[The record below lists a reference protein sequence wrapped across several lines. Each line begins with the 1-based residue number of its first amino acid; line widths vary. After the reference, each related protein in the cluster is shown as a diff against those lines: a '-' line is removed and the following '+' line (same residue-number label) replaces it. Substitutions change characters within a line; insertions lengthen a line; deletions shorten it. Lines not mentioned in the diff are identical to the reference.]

1 LNLKNLFFQQSLT
14 VVTETPWEETDQYI
28 RSGHRSPED
37 FEPDSFRTITIS
49 EDEGIKAVV
58 GKPKGKETMEVQ
70 SYLFDKAKGWT
81 LEKAKAWFE
90 EHREGLVKE
99 HVSAILPFK
108 VLEKIVDKP
117 LLIRGIAMTA
127 GMSRN
132 FNIYTPDELQSF
144 AQKLISA
151 PVYIEHVAVLNAVGK
166 VAKAW
171 WDPQTQAV
179 WYEAEIYDD
188 EVAEKIRKGLIQH
201 VSVGADYETIDVLDG
216 KVPHGLHNAELSL
229 VAVPGIPET
238 NIQVLESFQQVK
250 ARASESLPLKAAALI
265 DDFRLDGREYIT
277 PGEYILGFHRDPY
290 AFMPEHFSTVWL
302 DRENGVLALIGR
314 LRQEPEKR
322 RIQAILFQR
331 EKWDEPKIRDWFLLH
346 PHYLIESASAPTGI
360 RESAEPLKEHG
371 GKMQEQKNAGS
382 NPSKTENVKPPQN
395 PSGIN
400 RLMERVWTRKYI
412 NDLPDSAFAVI
423 LPGGEKDGEGKTT
436 PRSLRKF
443 PHHTNDGKID
453 PPHLRNANARVP
465 QSDLTDEQKRE
476 AMRHLAAHKKALG
489 IGMAAEEA
497 KLVEQEPVGDVAFGV
512 SPEPTLDELI
522 ASIEDIVDQIN
533 TAIENLDERIQK
545 LEQTQT
551 SEKASEKTQSKVKA
565 ESVAEQL
572 LAKPAQKDPNLID
585 KRLILELIP
594 PERVVRSWSY
604 GPRQLVNKIR
614 YVLTQS
620 QSSSGLGVAK
630 DELGETKN
638 KEKGEG

>member
-1 LNLKNLFFQQSLT
+1 
-14 VVTETPWEETDQYI
+14 VTETPWEETDQHI
-28 RSGHRSPED
+28 RSGHRPED

-81 LEKAKAWFE
+81 IDKAKAWFDAHKE
-90 EHREGLVKE
+90 SVVKGRFE
-99 HVSAILPFK
+99 AVFPFT
-108 VLEKIVDKP
+108 VLEKVVDKP
-117 LLIRGIAMTA
+117 LRIRGVAIKA
-127 GMSRN
+127 GVSRN
-132 FNIYTPDELQSF
+132 LNVYTPEELANF
-144 AQKLISA
+144 ADRLSGA
-151 PVYIEHVAVLNAVGK
+151 PVYVEHVAVPNAIGK
-166 VAKAW
+166 VVKAW
-171 WDPQTQAV
+171 WDPKSQTV
-179 WYEAEIYDD
+179 FYEAEIYDD

-201 VSVGADYETIDVLDG
+201 VSVGADYETLDVLDG

-238 NIQVLESFQQVK
+238 NIQVLESLQQGK
-250 ARASESLPLKAAALI
+250 AKASESLPLKAAALV

-346 PHYLIESASAPTGI
+346 PHYLIESASAPTG
-360 RESAEPLKEHG
+360 SPPQAQAPLKEHG
-371 GKMQEQKNAGS
+371 GKMEEQKNAGS
-382 NPSKTENVKPPQN
+382 NPAKTENEKPGPN
-395 PSGIN
+395 PSRVN
-400 RLMERVWTRKYI
+400 RVTERVWTRKYI

-423 LPGGEKDGEGKTT
+423 LPSGEKDGEGKTT

-443 PHHTNDGKID
+443 PHHTADGKID
-453 PPHLRNANARVP
+453 LPHLRNANARVP
-465 QSDLTDEQKRE
+465 QSDLTLEQKRE

-497 KLVEQEPVGDVAFGV
+497 KLVEQEPVGDVAFEV
-512 SPEPTLDELI
+512 SSEPTLDELI

-551 SEKASEKTQSKVKA
+551 SKKAEEKSEKPNA

-572 LAKPAQKDPNLID
+572 LAKPASKDSNLID

-620 QSSSGLGVAK
+620 SQSIM
-630 DELGETKN
+630 DEPSRTNLEASN
-638 KEKGEG
+638 KAEKGES

>member
-1 LNLKNLFFQQSLT
+1 M
-14 VVTETPWEETDQYI
+14 TETPWEETDQYI

-412 NDLPDSAFAVI
+412 NDLPDSAFAII
-423 LPGGEKDGEGKTT
+423 LPGGKKDEEGKTT
-436 PRSLRKF
+436 PRDLRKF
-443 PHHTNDGKID
+443 PHHRADGSIGL
-453 PPHLRNANARVP
+453 PHLRTALSRFRLGENANARLP
-465 QSDLTDEQKRE
+465 QSDLTDVQKRE

-497 KLVEQEPVGDVAFGV
+497 KLVEQEPVGEVAFEV
-512 SPEPTLDELI
+512 SSEPTLDELI

-551 SEKASEKTQSKVKA
+551 SEKAPEKAEEKSEKPNA

-620 QSSSGLGVAK
+620 SQSIV
-630 DELGETKN
+630 DEPSRMNLEASN
-638 KEKGEG
+638 KAEKGES

>member
-1 LNLKNLFFQQSLT
+1 MLDGM
-14 VVTETPWEETDQYI
+14 TEQYCTGDSEET
-28 RSGHRSPED
+28 S
-37 FEPDSFRTITIS
+37 RTES
-49 EDEGIKAVV
+49 AEGYPNKTCRKALQVFYATCKEK
-58 GKPKGKETMEVQ
+58 GLDYTKPMPV
-70 SYLFDKAKGWT
+70 
-81 LEKAKAWFE
+81 
-90 EHREGLVKE
+90 HE
-99 HVSAILPFK
+99 HVTAIFPFN
-108 VLEKIVDKP
+108 VLERIVDKP
-117 LLIRGIAMTA
+117 LRIRGIAITA

-132 FNIYTPDELQSF
+132 FNIYTPEELQAF
-144 AQKLISA
+144 AQKLVSA
-151 PVYIEHVAVLNAVGK
+151 PVYIEHVAVPNAIGK
-166 VAKAW
+166 VTKAW
-171 WDPQTQAV
+171 WNPQTQAV

-188 EVAEKIRKGLIQH
+188 ETAEKIRKGLIQH

-238 NIQVLESFQQVK
+238 NIQVLESLQQGK
-250 ARASESLPLKAAALI
+250 AKAFESLPLKAAALV

-302 DRENGVLALIGR
+302 DRENGVLAFIGR

-346 PHYLIESASAPTGI
+346 PHYLIESASAPTGNPPQ
-360 RESAEPLKEHG
+360 AQAPLNEHG

-382 NPSKTENVKPPQN
+382 DPAKTENGKPGPN
-395 PSGIN
+395 PGGIN

-453 PPHLRNANARVP
+453 LPHLRNANARVP

-497 KLVEQEPVGDVAFGV
+497 KLVEQEPVGDVAFEV

-533 TAIENLDERIQK
+533 TAIENLDERIQR

-551 SEKASEKTQSKVKA
+551 SEKASEKAESNA

-572 LAKPAQKDPNLID
+572 LAKPASKDSNLID

-620 QSSSGLGVAK
+620 SQSSSGLGVAK

-638 KEKGEG
+638 KEKGES

>member
-1 LNLKNLFFQQSLT
+1 MLDSM
-14 VVTETPWEETDQYI
+14 TEQYCTGDSEET
-28 RSGHRSPED
+28 S
-37 FEPDSFRTITIS
+37 RTES
-49 EDEGIKAVV
+49 AEGYPNKTCRKALSVFYATCN
-58 GKPKGKETMEVQ
+58 G
-70 SYLFDKAKGWT
+70 KGWDYT
-81 LEKAKAWFE
+81 KPMPKEKV
-90 EHREGLVKE
+90 RE
-99 HVSAILPFK
+99 HVMAVLPFK

-117 LLIRGIAMTA
+117 LRIRGIAMTA

-132 FNIYTPDELQSF
+132 FNIYTPEELQNF
-144 AQKLISA
+144 AQKLVSA
-151 PVYIEHVAVLNAVGK
+151 PVYIEHVAVPNAVGK

-171 WDPQTQAV
+171 WDPQSQSV
-179 WYEAEIYDD
+179 CYEAEIYDN
-188 EVAEKIRKGLIQH
+188 ETAEKIRKGLIQH

-238 NIQVLESFQQVK
+238 NIQVLESLQQGK
-250 ARASESLPLKAAALI
+250 AKALESLPLKAAALV

-346 PHYLIESASAPTGI
+346 PHYLIESASAPTGN
-360 RESAEPLKEHG
+360 SPAQAQAPLKERD
-371 GKMQEQKNAGS
+371 KMEEQKNAGS
-382 NPSKTENVKPPQN
+382 NPAKTENGKLEPN

-453 PPHLRNANARVP
+453 LPHLRNANARVP
-465 QSDLTDEQKRE
+465 QSDLTPEQKRE
-476 AMRHLAAHKKALG
+476 ATRHLAAHKKALG

-497 KLVEQEPVGDVAFGV
+497 KLVEQEPVGDVAFEV
-512 SPEPTLDELI
+512 SPEPTVDELI

-551 SEKASEKTQSKVKA
+551 YEKASAKAEEKSEKPNA

-572 LAKPAQKDPNLID
+572 LAKPAVKDPNLVD

-594 PERVVRSWSY
+594 PERVIRSWSY

-638 KEKGEG
+638 KEKGES

>member
-1 LNLKNLFFQQSLT
+1 MLDGM
-14 VVTETPWEETDQYI
+14 TEQYCTGDSEET
-28 RSGHRSPED
+28 S
-37 FEPDSFRTITIS
+37 RTES
-49 EDEGIKAVV
+49 AEGYPNKTCRKALQVFYATCKEK
-58 GKPKGKETMEVQ
+58 GLDYTKPMPV
-70 SYLFDKAKGWT
+70 
-81 LEKAKAWFE
+81 
-90 EHREGLVKE
+90 HE
-99 HVSAILPFK
+99 HVTAIFPFN
-108 VLEKIVDKP
+108 VLERIVDKP
-117 LLIRGIAMTA
+117 LRIRGIAITP

-132 FNIYTPDELQSF
+132 FNIYTPEELQAF
-144 AQKLISA
+144 AQKLVSA
-151 PVYIEHVAVLNAVGK
+151 PVYIEHVAVPNAVGK

-171 WDPQTQAV
+171 WDPQTQSL

-188 EVAEKIRKGLIQH
+188 ETAEKIRKGLIQH

-238 NIQVLESFQQVK
+238 NIQVLESLQQGK
-250 ARASESLPLKAAALI
+250 AKALESLPLKAAALV

-346 PHYLIESASAPTGI
+346 PHYLIESASAPTGNPPQ
-360 RESAEPLKEHG
+360 AQAPLNEHG

-382 NPSKTENVKPPQN
+382 NPAKTESEKPPQN

-453 PPHLRNANARVP
+453 LPHLRNANARVP

-497 KLVEQEPVGDVAFGV
+497 KLVEQEPVGDVAFEV

-533 TAIENLDERIQK
+533 TAIENLDERIQR

-551 SEKASEKTQSKVKA
+551 YEKAPAKAEEKSEKPNA

-614 YVLTQS
+614 YVLMQSS

-638 KEKGEG
+638 KEKGES